1 MAASDNLSKNQFP
14 LSYSYSNKEEEPW
27 TEHTIIAKSK
37 GKEVGFLT
45 FGHSGGVI
53 DIGVSKEHQ
62 RKGVATGM
70 WNHALS
76 LGGSTDKTSG
86 IRIPNIEH
94 SAHRTRQGEA
104 WAKSTGKAHYFP
116 PEEIH

>member
-1 MAASDNLSKNQFP
+1 MSNLSNKQFP
-14 LSYSYSNKEEEPW
+14 YTYSYSNKEEEPW
-27 TEHTIIAKSK
+27 TEHTVTAHHKD
-37 GKEVGFLT
+37 ERVGFIT
-45 FGHSGGVI
+45 WGNSGGVI
-53 DIGVSKEHQ
+53 DMGVTIEHQ

-76 LGGSTDKTSG
+76 LGGITDKASG
-86 IRIPNIEH
+86 ILIPNVEH
-94 SAHRTRQGEA
+94 SGNRTRQGEE